1 MLFGQ
6 VPNMFCRRPRPVLD
20 DVLQDRPTPLEQTI
34 GPQAAEP
41 EATEPEDIEPE
52 VVKSETTKPETVCY
66 PFSFH
71 TLPASAKVSI
81 TFCFSHFYLNFFR
94 FMPITFG
101 TFRELICG

>member
-34 GPQAAEP
+34 GPQTAEP

-52 VVKSETTKPETVCY
+52 VVESETTEPETVCY

-71 TLPASAKVSI
+71 TFPAAHLLSI
-81 TFCFSHFYLNFFR
+81 GNRIANVGGHPHRRLTIRWVKSYFDG
-94 FMPITFG
+94 P
-101 TFRELICG
+101 